1 YAQEPAL
8 RPAYLNVSQPAGSMW
23 DTKLPASTIP
33 RMYHSV
39 ATLLNDGS
47 VWVGG
52 SNPNVDVITEA
63 NNASYPYKTEYRVE
77 RFYPSYYDAPRP
89 EPSNL
94 PSTISYGG
102 EPFNLTLPASSLGQ
116 DVDLDGGAFSIMLM
130 RFGFSTHVM
139 NMGARALE
147 LTHSYTLSSDGS
159 ATLHV
164 AQLPPNP
171 ALFVPGPAV
180 LFVVVNG
187 VPSIG
192 HDLIVGNGQLGTQP
206 TSPAVALP
214 ASSRRQVAN
223 AVGEVPPAPAVAGA
237 SRTAGDWVVALL
249 GGVALGA
256 LVWL

>member
-1 YAQEPAL
+1 
-8 RPAYLNVSQPAGSMW
+8 
-23 DTKLPASTIP
+23 
-33 RMYHSV
+33 
-39 ATLLNDGS
+39 
-47 VWVGG
+47 
-52 SNPNVDVITEA
+52 
-63 NNASYPYKTEYRVE
+63 
-77 RFYPSYYDAPRP
+77 
-89 EPSNL
+89 
-94 PSTISYGG
+94 
-102 EPFNLTLPASSLGQ
+102 
-116 DVDLDGGAFSIMLM
+116 
-130 RFGFSTHVM
+130 M

-180 LFVVVNG
+180 LCAALPRPFLRRLALTPGRPYSFVVVNG

-223 AVGEVPPAPAVAGA
+223 AVGEVPPGA
-237 SRTAGDWVVALL
+237 RGCRRKQEAGDWVVALL